1 MQIHN
6 FINIFK
12 IIGYEITIYI
22 ILPQIKTMANFDN
35 FLKDFHI
42 NKYIN
47 GNYFKDFLTNIL
59 KLG

>member
-6 FINIFK
+6 FMNILK
-12 IIGYEITIYI
+12 IMDYEITIYI
-22 ILPQIKTMANFDN
+22 LLPQIKTMANFDN

-47 GNYFKDFLTNIL
+47 GNYFINPRIFLPIF
-59 KLG
+59 